1 MENEVLR
8 KNMER
13 HMIGLS
19 PYACLDS
26 EARRFRDEM
35 EDLRSPFFRDIDR
48 IIYTYAFVRYSD
60 KTQVYSL
67 KNNDHITKRML
78 HVQYVSKIARTIG
91 RALGLNEDLIE
102 AAGLGHDLGHVPFGH
117 FGESVLN
124 QISVENGEGYF
135 HHNVESVRILM
146 NLEHGG
152 EGCNLTLQVL
162 DAILCHNGE
171 FVMGEYHPK
180 KKTPQEFLAEYER
193 TYQDKNAVKSLVPMT
208 LEGCVVRISD
218 IIAYLGRDIED
229 ACMLGLFEKKDIPKE
244 ILEVLGYRNR
254 EIVNTIILDIIEN
267 SLGKPY
273 IKLSEPVFKAI
284 VALKKFNYQNIY
296 DKSLSSEEKKEITT
310 MFQVLFKHYLNDITL
325 KNKDSRIYTNFLNYK
340 KDIYLKNTTP
350 KRMVLDFIAGMTDD
364 YFLLCFREVNLT
376 KPAYTK

>member
-26 EARRFRDEM
+26 EARRFRDEK

-296 DKSLSSEEKKEITT
+296 DKSLSSAEKKEITT
-310 MFQVLFKHYLNDITL
+310 MFQALFKHYLNDITL
-325 KNKDSRIYTNFLNYK
+325 ENKDSRIYTNFLNYK

>member
-124 QISVENGEGYF
+124 QISAENGEGYF

-296 DKSLSSEEKKEITT
+296 DKSLSSAEKKEITT

-325 KNKDSRIYTNFLNYK
+325 ENKDSRIYTNFLNYK
-340 KDIYLKNTTP
+340 KEIKLKNTTP

>member
-26 EARRFRDEM
+26 EARRFRDEK

-124 QISVENGEGYF
+124 QISAENGEGYF

-296 DKSLSSEEKKEITT
+296 DKSLSSAEKKEITT

-325 KNKDSRIYTNFLNYK
+325 ENKDSRIYTNFLNYK

>member
-26 EARRFRDEM
+26 EARRFRDGM

-325 KNKDSRIYTNFLNYK
+325 ENKDSRIYTNFLNYK

>member
-26 EARRFRDEM
+26 EARRFRDEK

-325 KNKDSRIYTNFLNYK
+325 ENKDSRIYTNFLNYK

>member
-273 IKLSEPVFKAI
+273 IKLSEPVFKAT

-325 KNKDSRIYTNFLNYK
+325 ENKDSRIYTNFLNYK

>member
-135 HHNVESVRILM
+135 RHNVESVRILM

-267 SLGKPY
+267 SLEKPY

-296 DKSLSSEEKKEITT
+296 DKSLSSAEKKEITT
-310 MFQVLFKHYLNDITL
+310 MFQALFKHYLNDITL
-325 KNKDSRIYTNFLNYK
+325 ENKDSRIYTNFLNYK

>member
-26 EARRFRDEM
+26 EARRFRDEK

-193 TYQDKNAVKSLVPMT
+193 TYQDKDAVKSLVPMT

-273 IKLSEPVFKAI
+273 IKLSEPVFKAT

-325 KNKDSRIYTNFLNYK
+325 ENKDSRIYTNFLNYK

>member
-35 EDLRSPFFRDIDR
+35 KDLRSPFFRDIDR

-296 DKSLSSEEKKEITT
+296 DKSLSSAEKKEITT

>member
-26 EARRFRDEM
+26 EARRFCDEK

-284 VALKKFNYQNIY
+284 VALKKFNYQSIY

-325 KNKDSRIYTNFLNYK
+325 ENKDSRIYTNFLNYK

>member
-254 EIVNTIILDIIEN
+254 EIVNTIILNIIEN

-296 DKSLSSEEKKEITT
+296 DKSLSSAEKKEITT

-350 KRMVLDFIAGMTDD
+350 KRIVLDFIAGMTDD

>member
-1 MENEVLR
+1 
-8 KNMER
+8 
-13 HMIGLS
+13 
-19 PYACLDS
+19 
-26 EARRFRDEM
+26 
-35 EDLRSPFFRDIDR
+35 
-48 IIYTYAFVRYSD
+48 
-60 KTQVYSL
+60 
-67 KNNDHITKRML
+67 
-78 HVQYVSKIARTIG
+78 
-91 RALGLNEDLIE
+91 
-102 AAGLGHDLGHVPFGH
+102 
-117 FGESVLN
+117 
-124 QISVENGEGYF
+124 
-135 HHNVESVRILM
+135 M

-325 KNKDSRIYTNFLNYK
+325 ENKDSRIYTNFLNYK

>member
-26 EARRFRDEM
+26 EARRFRDEK

-325 KNKDSRIYTNFLNYK
+325 ENKDSRIYTNFLNYK

-364 YFLLCFREVNLT
+364 YFLLRFREVNLT

>member
-152 EGCNLTLQVL
+152 EGCNLALQVL

-296 DKSLSSEEKKEITT
+296 DKSLSSAEKKEITT

>member
-193 TYQDKNAVKSLVPMT
+193 TYQDKDAVKSLVPMT

-296 DKSLSSEEKKEITT
+296 DKSLSSAEKKEITT
-310 MFQVLFKHYLNDITL
+310 MFQALFKHYLNDITL
-325 KNKDSRIYTNFLNYK
+325 ENKDSRIYTNFLNYK